1 MAHRKPNG
9 HICRLRI
16 IRRLNGGERPP
27 APPSAEDEAGAGF
40 IPEASWRSPGAGS
53 DRDARIG
60 PPPLPFSGICRE
72 RSEARLVRLTHKR
85 ACQAF
90 RIWYTVSHIPSR
102 FGNEVQNQRR
112 GRVLKKT

>member
-27 APPSAEDEAGAGF
+27 SPSSATDEAGVGF
-40 IPEASWRSPGAGS
+40 IPEASWRLPGAGT
-53 DRDARIG
+53 DPDARIG
-60 PPPLPFSGICRE
+60 PPPLPVSGICRE

-102 FGNEVQNQRR
+102 FGNEVQNQGR